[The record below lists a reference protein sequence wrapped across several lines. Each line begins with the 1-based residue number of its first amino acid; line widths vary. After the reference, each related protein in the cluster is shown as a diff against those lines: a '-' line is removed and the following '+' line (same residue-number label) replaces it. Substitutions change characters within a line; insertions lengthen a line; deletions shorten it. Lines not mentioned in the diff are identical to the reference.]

1 MNERVTWQLY
11 NGAALDYDE
20 YRPRY
25 PHAVFD
31 ILTDYHSALAPL
43 RSAADVGAGTG
54 IFSRQLMASVP
65 SIERLTCIE
74 PNCDMAA
81 VAKERSARFRGLDVL
96 AGFAEML
103 PLPDRSCE
111 LVTAATAANWFD
123 RPLFYQEA
131 ARVLKPSGTLLLLQ
145 NKHRHEESAFLDDF
159 VSLQERYIPGF
170 RRDHYSD
177 FWGSYGK
184 ADFEAEL
191 RARHDLVSVERYKL
205 EWRQTTTAVQF
216 RGYCQSGHLRMA
228 IARSGS
234 ATIAKELDVL
244 LDRYQDASGYVIVD
258 WLTDLV
264 LSRARPQ
271 EQPLG
276 KR

>member
-25 PHAVFD
+25 PHAVFE
-31 ILTDYHSALAPL
+31 ILTDYHSPLAPL
-43 RSAADVGAGTG
+43 RSAADIGAGTG

-74 PNCDMAA
+74 PNSDMAA
-81 VAKERSARFRGLDVL
+81 VAKERSATFRGLDVL

-103 PLPDRSCE
+103 PLSDHSCE

-123 RPLFYQEA
+123 RPVFYQEA

-159 VSLQERYIPGF
+159 ASLQERHIPGF

-177 FWGSYGK
+177 FWGGYGK

-191 RARHDLVSVERYKL
+191 RSRHDWGAVERYKL
-205 EWRQTTTAVQF
+205 EWRQTMTAQQF
-216 RGYCQSGHLRMA
+216 RGYCQSGHIKTA
-228 IARSGS
+228 IARSG
-234 ATIAKELDVL
+234 AVTIAKELDGL
-244 LDRYQDASGYVIVD
+244 LDRHQDASGYVNVD

-264 LSRARPQ
+264 LSRAPPE

-276 KR
+276 NR